1 MQIIYLIS
9 WLFLISQEKDE
20 KISKLKSEFFLSVN

>member
-20 KISKLKSEFFLSVN
+20 KISKLKSEFFFSVN